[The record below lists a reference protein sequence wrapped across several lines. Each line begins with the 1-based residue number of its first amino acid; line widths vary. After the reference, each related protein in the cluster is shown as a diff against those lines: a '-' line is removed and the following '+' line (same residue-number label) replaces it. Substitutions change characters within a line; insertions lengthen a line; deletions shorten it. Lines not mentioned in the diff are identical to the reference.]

1 MPPCKSCSER
11 YDINQRLKY
20 IKDILYPQHRI
31 NVRHAFTAKSQVSS
45 GDVQKR
51 RDWLKWLAEMVEVLN
66 HWRKTPLHK
75 QHDFSSLYIYICIYI
90 YKYWVGVRAWCD
102 HVTAN
107 IDYVICKT
115 STTITLSYKDTT
127 MKSLR
132 DLRHCDIALEW
143 LNGFPVV
150 PATG

>member
-66 HWRKTPLHK
+66 HWRKTPFIICFQTLHTCTN
-75 QHDFSSLYIYICIYI
+75 SMTSAVYIYIYMYIYI
-90 YKYWVGVRAWCD
+90 NIGLGFAPGVTMSRP
-102 HVTAN
+102 TLTML
-107 IDYVICKT
+107 YVKPQL
-115 STTITLSYKDTT
+115 LS
-127 MKSLR
+127 LCLIR
-132 DLRHCDIALEW
+132 IRR
-143 LNGFPVV
+143 
-150 PATG
+150 

>member
-66 HWRKTPLHK
+66 HWRKTPFIIGFQTLHTCINSMTSAV
-75 QHDFSSLYIYICIYI
+75 HVYTYIYI
-90 YKYWVGVRAWCD
+90 YWVGVRGWCD
-102 HVTAN
+102 HVTTN
-107 IDYVICKT
+107 FDYVICKT
-115 STTITLSYKDTT
+115 STTITLS
-127 MKSLR
+127 
-132 DLRHCDIALEW
+132 
-143 LNGFPVV
+143 
-150 PATG
+150 